1 MRRKPGIGGL
11 QSAAAAARN
20 QFRLV
25 GENAAQI
32 KTDIMKGLLATFLS
46 QLEEFS

>member
-1 MRRKPGIGGL
+1 MRRKLGVGGL
-11 QSAAAAARN
+11 QSASAARN

-25 GENAAQI
+25 GENATQI